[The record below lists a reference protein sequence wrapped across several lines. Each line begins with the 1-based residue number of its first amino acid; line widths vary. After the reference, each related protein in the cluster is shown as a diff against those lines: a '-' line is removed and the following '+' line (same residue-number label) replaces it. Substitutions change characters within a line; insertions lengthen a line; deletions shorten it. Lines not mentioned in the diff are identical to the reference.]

1 MDHRPAAELPSRR
14 SLSVRRADARHHHGA
29 RDCAGG
35 ALDAQFAHRAGDL
48 RDGWQSRGCAPLWG
62 QPTAHRAHGVRAAW
76 VLRWPGFARLC
87 DAAPRDPVDDAARS
101 RAHYHHRCGRWRRQ
115 HSRRRLHGRW
125 LDIGRHPH
133 RRDHERAR
141 VHQRFALLDGRVTR
155 RSHSRNRH
163 RRHLAPPAPRRAGV
177 EAMSLAIET
186 KTFRVPRW
194 LKRHETLLA
203 MILLIALVGLGLL
216 NDRFLTLDNLLNQ
229 GRLMTE
235 IGLIALP
242 MTFVIITGG
251 IDLSVGALAGFIN
264 GLVITRVKV
273 PPLIM
278 TIATLALYRGLAEGI
293 SQAHS
298 VRGYPEW
305 FYFLGQGDVFG
316 VPTQLL
322 LLLVLIVIAGIVL
335 DRTTFGRAL
344 YAIGANET
352 AARFSALSVDRVKLI
367 VYTLSGFASGL
378 AAWVLV
384 SRVTTTRMDMGS

>member
-1 MDHRPAAELPSRR
+1 
-14 SLSVRRADARHHHGA
+14 
-29 RDCAGG
+29 
-35 ALDAQFAHRAGDL
+35 
-48 RDGWQSRGCAPLWG
+48 
-62 QPTAHRAHGVRAAW
+62 
-76 VLRWPGFARLC
+76 
-87 DAAPRDPVDDAARS
+87 
-101 RAHYHHRCGRWRRQ
+101 
-115 HSRRRLHGRW
+115 
-125 LDIGRHPH
+125 
-133 RRDHERAR
+133 
-141 VHQRFALLDGRVTR
+141 
-155 RSHSRNRH
+155 
-163 RRHLAPPAPRRAGV
+163 
-177 EAMSLAIET
+177 MSLAIET

-203 MILLIALVGLGLL
+203 IILLIALFGLGLM

-251 IDLSVGALAGFIN
+251 IDLSVGAIVGLCAIMLGYSWKTFHFPLPLAIVFSLFVGALAGFIN
-264 GLVITRVKV
+264 GLVITRIKV

-305 FYFLGQGDVFG
+305 FYFLGQGDLFG
-316 VPTQLL
+316 VPAQLL
-322 LLLVLIVIAGIVL
+322 LLLVLIVIFGIVL
-335 DRTTFGRAL
+335 DRTTFGRTL

-367 VYTLSGFASGL
+367 VYTLSGLRLGTRRLGPGL
-378 AAWVLV
+378 
-384 SRVTTTRMDMGS
+384 TRNDHPDGYGERLRTRRDRRGGAGRNQHFRRRRHHLGHCDRPRDDPAPKERAGG